1 MGVTMKDVLLFPF
14 NFIMYF
20 FKGLYYI
27 FSGKFLR
34 VKDTESQKTII
45 DEIKDGMKNA
55 TLRKNL
61 KSGNVT
67 EQAMKLDYN
76 GDAAKKSN
84 KKILWEYTAINASGN
99 LVKGYFE
106 AFSKVEVHSFLL
118 SEGMTV
124 YDIRTS
130 RWIRLLHSNLAG
142 SKGVKMKNKDLIFFL
157 TQLSTYI
164 KAGIPLAESFNILTR
179 QYKKKYAK
187 MFRSMMYDLTMG
199 DNFSTVLEK
208 QGDSFPS
215 ILINMVK
222 ASELT
227 GELPEALDDMAE
239 YFTEL
244 ENTRKEMISALT
256 YPTIVLVF
264 AVVVITFIMLY
275 VVPRFIEIY
284 DTMENSAIPS
294 FTKMVINI
302 SKFTQHWAWLFF
314 LIVFIIIIALKVMYD
329 HVYPVKRGM
338 QWLFMHIPVIGDII
352 IYKEVTTFTKT
363 FASLLSHNVFIT
375 DSMNVL
381 NRVTKNEIYRS
392 MILETIDNLAHGDK
406 ISTAFKNQWAFPV
419 PAYEMIVTGEKT
431 GQLAEMMK
439 KVSVY
444 YQELHRNS
452 VTRVKSLIEP
462 ILIIFLTVCV
472 GAIVLAVV
480 VPMFNMYSS
489 VQNYY

>member
-1 MGVTMKDVLLFPF
+1 MTDILKAPLM
-14 NFIMYF
+14 F
-20 FKGLYYI
+20 FKGLYFV
-27 FSGKFLR
+27 FSFKFL
-34 VKDTESQKTII
+34 KIEDEYTGKTII
-45 DEIKDGMKNA
+45 DEIKDGINNNN
-55 TLRKNL
+55 LRKSL
-61 KSGNVT
+61 KKGISEDKAIVI
-67 EQAMKLDYN
+67 DYN
-76 GDAAKKSN
+76 GVVDEKFN
-84 KKILWEYTAINASGN
+84 NKILWEYIATNSAGN

-106 AFSKVEVHSFLL
+106 AYSKAEVHSFLL

-124 YDIRTS
+124 YSIRTS
-130 RWIRLLHSNLAG
+130 RLIRLLHSNLSG

-179 QYKKKYAK
+179 QYKKKYSK

-208 QGDSFPS
+208 QGDAFPS

-256 YPTIVLVF
+256 YPSIVLVF
-264 AVVVITFIMLY
+264 AVIVITFIMLY

-284 DTMENSAIPS
+284 NTMENSKIPK
-294 FTKMVINI
+294 FTLVVINI
-302 SKFTQHWAWLFF
+302 SRFMQSWIWLVF
-314 LIVFIIIIALKVMYD
+314 LIIIALIIGAKLLYD
-329 HVYPVKRGM
+329 NVYPAKKGM

-363 FASLLSHNVFIT
+363 FSSLLSHNVFIT

-381 NRVTKNEIYRS
+381 NKVTKNEIFRT

-439 KVSVY
+439 KVSEY
-444 YQELHRNS
+444 YQELHRSS
-452 VTRVKSLIEP
+452 VTRVKSLVEP
-462 ILIIFLTVCV
+462 ILIVFLTVCV